1 MINQEIQNI
10 TDIIIQ
16 SIQPDKIILFGS
28 RVLENN
34 KNTSDYDICILK
46 SGLTKKRAITQELYK
61 LLYKTKLAIDI
72 IIETPEN
79 FLELKNIPYMI
90 YRDIFNNGKV
100 IYEKE

>member
-1 MINQEIQNI
+1 MNQEIQNI

-16 SIQPDKIILFGS
+16 SVQPDKIILFGS
-28 RVLENN
+28 RALENN
-34 KNTSDYDICILK
+34 SKTSDYDICILK

-72 IIETPEN
+72 IVETPEK

-90 YRDIFNNGKV
+90 YREIFNNGKV

>member
-1 MINQEIQNI
+1 MNQEIQNI

-16 SIQPDKIILFGS
+16 SVQPDKIILFGS
-28 RVLENN
+28 RALENN
-34 KNTSDYDICILK
+34 SKMSDYDICILK

-72 IIETPEN
+72 IVETPEK

-90 YRDIFNNGKV
+90 YREIFNNGKV

>member
-16 SIQPDKIILFGS
+16 SVQPDKIILFGS
-28 RVLENN
+28 RALENN
-34 KNTSDYDICILK
+34 KTTSDYDICILK

-61 LLYKTKLAIDI
+61 LFYKTKLAIDI
-72 IIETPEN
+72 IIETPEK